1 MPQNFNKKLLT
12 KKQQAIASVLKP
24 LKSIRQRINTY
35 LQRRPHRSFQ
45 MTRRRDYQRSLQLP
59 GFIAFTKSVNKTV
72 WRFRKML
79 FALAVVYAVLTALL
93 IGVGSQETYSTLT
106 GTLQE
111 TGSEVFSGNFGELG
125 KAGLLFLSIAGS
137 GLNSLPTE
145 AQQIYTAILG
155 LLIWLTTIW
164 LLRNAL
170 AGHKVKMRDGLY
182 SAGAPIVATFL
193 VSLAFVVQLLPI
205 GIAILG
211 FNAATTTGLLSGGV
225 EALLFWVAASLLSIM
240 SLYWVTSTF
249 FAMIIV
255 TLPGMYPLRALRT
268 AGDMVIGRRLRI
280 LLRVVWMF
288 LCIILAW
295 IVILVPFI
303 LLDGVVK
310 RTWTQLEWIP
320 IIPFVLMALGVISF
334 IWSASYIYLLYR
346 KVVDDDAKPAL

>member
-1 MPQNFNKKLLT
+1 MRRNSNKKSLT
-12 KKQQAIASVLKP
+12 KKQQFTAAILKP
-24 LKSIRQRINTY
+24 VHAIRRRTDTY
-35 LQRRPHRSFQ
+35 LKRRPHRSFQ
-45 MTRRRDYQRSLQLP
+45 MTRRRDYRRSLQLP
-59 GFIAFTKSVNKTV
+59 GFIAFTQSVNQNV
-72 WRFRKML
+72 WQFRRML
-79 FALAVVYAVLTALL
+79 FALAIVYAVLTALL

-125 KAGLLFLSIAGS
+125 KAGLLFVSIAGS

-145 AQQIYTAILG
+145 SQQIYAVILG

-182 SAGAPIVATFL
+182 SAGAPLVATFL

-211 FNAATTTGLLSGGV
+211 FNAASTTGLLSGGV
-225 EALLFWVAASLLSIM
+225 EALLFWVAAALLSIM

-280 LLRVVWMF
+280 LLRILWMF
-288 LCIILAW
+288 LCIILTW
-295 IVILVPFI
+295 VIILVPFI
-303 LLDGVVK
+303 LLDGLVK
-310 RTWTQLEWIP
+310 RTWTEIEWVP
-320 IIPFVLMALGVISF
+320 IIPFVLMALGVVSF
-334 IWSASYIYLLYR
+334 IWSAVYIYLLYR